1 MKKKLRHP
9 IAGTRRIW
17 ISAFFDLRVL
27 TALVIVSAGAFVAL
41 FATANPSGSDP
52 TTAGFARTKDLN
64 RKVPHAFNEGKGITN
79 RLLATGEYNSV
90 SGDTDV
96 GETALA
102 EEGPTPTPTP
112 GTVLYDQ
119 YDNFATEEPVNIP
132 SQDAETALDFFDSQ
146 AADDFIVPAGQTWQ
160 VTDVDVLGEYD
171 STGPAASFHVF
182 FYENGADDLPGILV
196 ASRLENPY
204 TGSSDFVITLTEP
217 VTLPQGHYWVSV
229 QARQDIT
236 QAGFW
241 LWHNRTIQSNAGAA
255 WQNPGNGF
263 GTGCVIWV
271 RKIACALLGETAPDQ
286 VFRLIGTGDEG
297 TPTPTPTPSTTPTP
311 TPTATTT
318 PTQTPTPTPVATA
331 TPTPS
336 ATPRPTPT
344 PRPRPSPP
352 PRPTPRP

>member
-9 IAGTRRIW
+9 IASRRRIST
-17 ISAFFDLRVL
+17 SAFFDLRIL

-41 FATANPSGSDP
+41 FATANPSGLGSDS

-64 RKVPHAFNEGKGITN
+64 RNVPHAFNGGTAISN
-79 RLLATGEYNSV
+79 RLLAIGEYNSV

-96 GETALA
+96 AETVLA
-102 EEGPTPTPTP
+102 QEGLTPTLPL

-146 AADDFIVPAGQTWQ
+146 AADDFVVPAGQTWQ
-160 VTDVDVLGEYD
+160 VTEVDVLGEYD
-171 STGPAASFHVF
+171 SSGPAASFHVF
-182 FYENGADDLPGILV
+182 FYENGAGDLPGTLV
-196 ASRLENPY
+196 ANRLESPY

-217 VTLPQGHYWVSV
+217 VTLPEGHYWVSV

-241 LWHNRTIQSNAGAA
+241 LWHNRTIQANAGAA

-263 GTGCVIWV
+263 GTGCVSWI
-271 RKIACALLGETAPDQ
+271 RKITCAALGETAPDQ
-286 VFRLIGTGDEG
+286 VFGLVGTSGG
-297 TPTPTPTPSTTPTP
+297 TSSPTPTP
-311 TPTATTT
+311 TPTATAT
-318 PTQTPTPTPVATA
+318 PTATS
-331 TPTPS
+331 TPS
-336 ATPRPTPT
+336 ATSTPAPSVTPTATPRAT
-344 PRPRPSPP
+344 PRPRPTPL
-352 PRPTPRP
+352 PRPTPRR